1 MRGIIFLLLTF
12 FIIGDGVAQNWTGN
26 GDGTDWNDPANWQG
40 GAVPVA
46 GGNVLFKFNLTGST
60 PISVTNTG
68 LTPSINKLTITGSSV
83 TLNLDINI
91 GDNTG
96 SDHSVVVNYDDPNL
110 AVSSLTFGSGTFNL
124 NPPDNKNG
132 IAIFASEGGNSIFI
146 SSTATLVLTG
156 AGTTAGAHGI
166 NLSGDNTTFTN
177 EGTIEVDEFTGYGIR
192 SISTGGTLTNS
203 GTLKLGKITSDGI
216 YNEATFTNSG
226 SIICPISI
234 GGDTPLTDV
243 INNLGTFTNSSSGS
257 IVINS
262 PSNDGILIS
271 GGTFENSSSGSIVIN
286 SPSNDGILISGG
298 TFENSSSGSIVINS
312 PSNDGILISGGT
324 FENDGEITIDDDPTS
339 SGENAIE
346 ISGGTFNNNDGAEIT
361 VTGYA
366 NNWALNVNGTFM
378 NNKGAIMDINDR
390 FRVDSNGDFI
400 NNGLIFSHDS
410 GPGIWTSTGAQAT
423 NNAFFNY
430 DNSNV
435 FGGPSDNEGLA
446 WFNNGISV
454 QGGTATINAANS
466 CEVNVDNADYT
477 WSDGTNNST
486 TSAGALSLE
495 PFDEANETLNVSE
508 YTSGQVQVTVNNIEC
523 TTTAVDLIDFNVLK
537 EENASLLRWNVVNE
551 WQIDQYIVEKSAN
564 GNDFNAVGKVP
575 SNKESLGFQEYE
587 YIDYQVNKG
596 YNYYRLRIE
605 DENGELAFSH
615 IAGIKFEE
623 MPENKVVDVFPTK
636 LRLGDALNIRMRP
649 LAVGEN
655 VEIELYDAN
664 GRVVISQVE
673 ANNLREMKLDGI
685 TQTGIYYLRITI
697 GNLVQHQQIAIMR

>member
-203 GTLKLGKITSDGI
+203 GTLKLGKTTSDGI

-226 SIICPISI
+226 SIICPISM
-234 GGDTPLTDV
+234 GGDTPLTNV
-243 INNLGTFTNSSSGS
+243 INNLGTFT
-257 IVINS
+257 
-262 PSNDGILIS
+262 
-271 GGTFENSSSGSIVIN
+271 
-286 SPSNDGILISGG
+286 
-298 TFENSSSGSIVINS
+298 NSSSGSIVINS

-346 ISGGTFNNNDGAEIT
+346 ISGGTFNNNDGAKIT

-366 NNWALNVNGTFM
+366 NNWALNVNGTFI

-390 FRVDSNGDFI
+390 FRVDANGDFI
-400 NNGLIFSHDS
+400 NNGFILSHDS
-410 GPGIWTSTGAQAT
+410 GPGIWTSAGAQAT

-454 QGGTATINAANS
+454 QGGTATIDAANS
-466 CEVNVDNADYT
+466 CEVNLDNADYT

-495 PFDEANETLNVSE
+495 PFDETNETLNVSE
-508 YTSGQVQVTVNNIEC
+508 YTSDQVQVTVNNIEC
-523 TTTAVDLIDFNVLK
+523 TTTAVDLIDFNVSK
-537 EENASLLRWNVVNE
+537 EKNASILRWNVVNE
-551 WQIDQYIVEKSAN
+551 WQIDRYTVEKSAN
-564 GNDFNAVGKVP
+564 GNDFIAVGKVP
-575 SNKESLGFQEYE
+575 SNKEFLGIQEYE

-605 DENGELAFSH
+605 DENGEFAFSH
-615 IAGIKFEE
+615 IAGINFEE

-636 LRLGDALNIRMRP
+636 LRLGDALNLQMRP

-673 ANNLREMKLDGI
+673 ANNLREMKLDSI
-685 TQTGIYYLRITI
+685 TQTGIYYLRITL